1 MNDTLPTISID
12 LTLDRSTTK
21 DVLNGIL
28 HSILFHR
35 LFGTIKPRTFEVL
48 DVTMPG
54 VSDPAIE
61 QLVNDKV
68 EAFWKGMENGF
79 NKHGQINVFFSEKRP
94 KKSWF
99 QVYMGEEEV
108 PWEKWVVNV
117 ELTQSKDEKERQA
130 FNQELA
136 NTLTK
141 SLQVMLMHTV
151 SERGRTAVP
160 LITDAG
166 SISPF
171 PIHNLDSILVDLMI
185 FAKVVARKLCSTT
198 HPQTYRVITW

>member
-1 MNDTLPTISID
+1 MSNSVPTITID
-12 LTLDRSTTK
+12 LTLDRATTR
-21 DVLNGIL
+21 DVLHGIL

-35 LFGTIKPRTFEVL
+35 LFGTVKPRIFEVL

-54 VSDPAIE
+54 VSDPAME
-61 QLVNDKV
+61 QLVNEKV
-68 EAFWKGMENGF
+68 EQFWKGIESGF
-79 NKHGQINVFFSEKRP
+79 IKRGQISVFFSEKRP

-108 PWEKWVVNV
+108 PWEKWVINV
-117 ELTQSKDEKERQA
+117 ELTQSRNEKERQS
-130 FNQELA
+130 FNRELA
-136 NTLTK
+136 TTLTK
-141 SLQVMLMHTV
+141 SIQVMLTHTV

-171 PIHNLDSILVDLMI
+171 PIRMVV
-185 FAKVVARKLCSTT
+185 KVGGVE
-198 HPQTYRVITW
+198 VG

>member
-1 MNDTLPTISID
+1 MSSPVPTITID
-12 LTLDRSTTK
+12 LTLDRTTTK
-21 DVLNGIL
+21 DVLRGIL

-35 LFGTIKPRTFEVL
+35 LFGTVKPRMFEVL

-54 VSDPAIE
+54 VSDPAME
-61 QLVNDKV
+61 QLVSEKV
-68 EAFWKGMENGF
+68 ELFWKGIENGF
-79 NKHGQINVFFSEKRP
+79 NKRGQISVFFSEKRP

-108 PWEKWVVNV
+108 PWEKWIINV
-117 ELTQSKDEKERQA
+117 ELTQSRDERERQA
-130 FNQELA
+130 FNRELGKTLA
-136 NTLTK
+136 N
-141 SLQVMLMHTV
+141 SIQVMLTHTV

-171 PIHNLDSILVDLMI
+171 PIRM
-185 FAKVVARKLCSTT
+185 VVKIGG
-198 HPQTYRVITW
+198 VEVG